1 MDKMYIE
8 DEYDMKDIISALLNN
23 GYTVKVKMAEKR
35 TMNLN
40 EPNEDLWDKTKD
52 YEISYF
58 WE

>member
-8 DEYDMKDIISALLNN
+8 DEYDMKDIVSALLNN
-23 GYTVKVKMAEKR
+23 GYTVKVKMTEK
-35 TMNLN
+35 TNIN
-40 EPNEDLWDKTKD
+40 IDPENTEETTKD